1 MSGRPSRELIH
12 ERRSVAPEWSP
23 VDSGW
28 RVGTNGFGWVLYVTE
43 GGNSSVQV
51 RDDEQPAPRRLAGES
66 SETWTWN
73 SVVSETGTV
82 HAITVVMSLTR
93 TGSSIAAELHVAND
107 ADVSVDSALFPWIR
121 GFAIPA
127 ERALSAMTRDYYGA
141 AEHPLWPTF
150 EWNKGYYGTYR
161 PTLMTE
167 SLVFGNPTA
176 PFTVMLDG
184 VSALAVTVAGPTPE
198 ITSWMWELDPG
209 YADAIG
215 DHVPLPLN
223 GIAAELRFSAVHL
236 LDLAPGESR
245 QLSRIDMSHSIGGWQ
260 EALAAYREDRVHV
273 AAAVQQR
280 ATPSWAQHSHT
291 WYQIQLGSPVGEAR
305 YRFSDLPALAA
316 ECVEAGVAVLHV
328 IGWNEGGQDRNNPSH
343 DADPELG
350 GPEELATAISAC
362 QALGV
367 KVVLFAKFTW
377 ADLSTERFRSELV
390 NSAVIDPYGDFYQN
404 GGYQYLTPHQLMG
417 VSTRRLIPMCYQ
429 HEDYLRICE
438 EEFDKIV
445 ASGADGMLFDETMHH
460 TPALQC
466 YSPSHGHRV
475 GASVYAA
482 DNELADRLRKR
493 VPEGREFL
501 FAGETVYEDLQSS
514 YDVSYIRSHYT
525 AHQPLTRYVNP
536 GLRMMTTV
544 SGFDDR
550 NQINQALAYGYLLCY
565 EPFHFKGRLHDFPQ
579 TTAYG
584 RLVEAVRVELAE
596 YLWDGLY
603 LGDVPA
609 ARSNPL
615 VASARWQSTAGR
627 IAYVFANFD
636 QSTEWTLPTTELIG
650 ATQWRG
656 LDQEWQPLTPTT
668 TVGPRAFVV
677 VR

>member
-1 MSGRPSRELIH
+1 MSGRPNRELIH

-23 VDSGW
+23 DNSGW

-51 RDDEQPAPRRLAGES
+51 RDDEQSAPRLLAGET

-107 ADVSVDSALFPWIR
+107 AAVPVDSALFPWIR

-127 ERALSAMTRDYYGA
+127 ERALSAITRDYYGA
-141 AEHPLWPTF
+141 AEHALWPTF

-215 DHVPLPLN
+215 DHVPLPSS
-223 GIAAELRFSAVHL
+223 GVAAELRFSAVHL

-245 QLSRIDMSHSIGGWQ
+245 QLSRIDLSHSSGGWQ
-260 EALAAYREDRVHV
+260 EALATYREDRVHV
-273 AAAVQQR
+273 AAAAEQQ
-280 ATPSWAQHSHT
+280 ATPSWAQHPHS
-291 WYQIQLGSPVGEAR
+291 WYQIQLASPVGEAR
-305 YRFSDLPALAA
+305 YRFSDLPELAA
-316 ECVEAGVAVLHV
+316 ECAEAGVAVLHV

-350 GPEELATAISAC
+350 GPDELAKAISAC
-362 QALGV
+362 HALGV

-377 ADLSTERFRSELV
+377 ADLSTERFRGELV

-404 GGYQYLTPHQLMG
+404 AGYQYLTPHQLMG
-417 VSTRRLIPMCYQ
+417 VNTRRLIPMCYQ
-429 HEDYLRICE
+429 HEDYLRVCE

-482 DNELADRLRKR
+482 DNELANRLRKR

-565 EPFHFKGRLHDFPQ
+565 EPFHFKGRLRDFPQ
-579 TTAYG
+579 TIAYG
-584 RLVEAVRVELAE
+584 RLVEAVRAELAE
-596 YLWDGLY
+596 YLWDGVY

-615 VASARWQSTAGR
+615 VASARWQSTAGS
-627 IAYVFANFD
+627 IAYVFANYD
-636 QSTEWTLPTTELIG
+636 ESADWTLPTTDLVG
-650 ATQWRG
+650 ATEWRG

-668 TVGPRAFVV
+668 AVGPRAFIV